1 MIKVGSIVGYK
12 DDTDRHP
19 FLVHDVLDSGGVVL
33 GLRDFPEVEQ
43 DWGTPQ
49 DILVEFDC
57 NELIEKQEQIK
68 NLING

>member
-1 MIKVGSIVGYK
+1 MIKVGSIVLYK

-19 FLVHDVLDSGGVVL
+19 FLVHDVLEGGGLVL

-49 DILVEFDC
+49 DILSEFEGE
-57 NELIEKQEQIK
+57 ELIEKQEQIN

>member
-1 MIKVGSIVGYK
+1 MIKVGSIVFYK
-12 DDTDRHP
+12 DDADKHP
-19 FLVHDVLDSGGVVL
+19 FLVHDVLDGGGLVL

-49 DILVEFDC
+49 DILGEFYC
-57 NELIEKQEQIK
+57 EELLAKQEQIN